1 MFCIEYYSMFLY
13 LQDFHLS
20 MHIFIFTDPLSVS
33 LRNVR
38 LLSLGIH
45 IQPGTTAI
53 NKHSSKRGNV
63 LACSMLI
70 YYTIAEFTL
79 SLANCHRYFIFG
91 MANWQRNAVA
101 HQIFMAR
108 EMPAEGPDDPAL
120 L

>member
-1 MFCIEYYSMFLY
+1 
-13 LQDFHLS
+13 